1 MLSIRQSRIVGS
13 RVLIRWASTALVL
26 MLGLQACG
34 SLPRREAVPYNLT
47 EAATP
52 LGIPDARFWAD
63 GDLSPMIRDVAR
75 GDEREVA
82 ALAEAGERTNPLP
95 PAYLLAISGGGDDGA
110 FGAGLLVGWS
120 TRGTRPDFK
129 LVTGISAG
137 ALIAPFAY
145 LGPQY
150 DDILRAVSTSLGPGG
165 VFRKRN
171 ILLALASDAMYDST
185 PLSRLIAKYITAE
198 LLTAVAREYGKGR
211 FLLIGTTDLDAGRSV
226 MWNMGAIASSNA
238 PGALNLFRKII
249 LASTSIPGEVSPV
262 MIDVDIHGKHFQE
275 MHVDGGVITQVFLY
289 PQRMFMETRRFT
301 GTTFSRERHAY
312 VIRNGLLEPRWADT
326 ARRTLGIVGRSISE
340 LSQTQ
345 GVNDLYRIYLLAQ
358 QDDVDF
364 NVAYIDQ
371 DFRFPHN
378 QEFDTEYMLHLF
390 DYGYDLAA
398 IGAPWHKDVP
408 SRYLP

>member
-1 MLSIRQSRIVGS
+1 
-13 RVLIRWASTALVL
+13 
-26 MLGLQACG
+26 
-34 SLPRREAVPYNLT
+34 
-47 EAATP
+47 
-52 LGIPDARFWAD
+52 
-63 GDLSPMIRDVAR
+63 
-75 GDEREVA
+75 
-82 ALAEAGERTNPLP
+82 
-95 PAYLLAISGGGDDGA
+95 
-110 FGAGLLVGWS
+110 
-120 TRGTRPDFK
+120 
-129 LVTGISAG
+129 
-137 ALIAPFAY
+137 
-145 LGPQY
+145 
-150 DDILRAVSTSLGPGG
+150 
-165 VFRKRN
+165 
-171 ILLALASDAMYDST
+171 
-185 PLSRLIAKYITAE
+185 
-198 LLTAVAREYGKGR
+198 
-211 FLLIGTTDLDAGRSV
+211 
-226 MWNMGAIASSNA
+226 
-238 PGALNLFRKII
+238 
-249 LASTSIPGEVSPV
+249 

-289 PQRMFMETRRFT
+289 PQRMFMEARRFT